1 MQMISKP
8 SRYQIDV
15 PGKEILPARTGRR
28 SQSRRKGRALR
39 IGDFC
44 FLFAA
49 LAALVGMVAGI
60 KMGISQDFTLA
71 PAHAHLNLLGW
82 VTVALYGL
90 YHRSI
95 GRVGGWVGWVQV
107 LCGALGSAAMGGGL
121 ALYLGTGDDG
131 YFPFVV
137 LGSLLA
143 LLGMVL
149 FLVIVLADLLGFS
162 RVAGAD
168 KAAVA

>member
-8 SRYQIDV
+8 SPYQIDI
-15 PGKEILPARTGRR
+15 PGKENFPARTGGP

-44 FLFAA
+44 FLYAT

-60 KMGISQDFTLA
+60 MMGISQDFTLA
-71 PAHAHLNLLGW
+71 PAHGHLNLLGW

-95 GRVGGWVGWVQV
+95 GRVGGWIGWVQV
-107 LCGALGSAAMGGGL
+107 LSGALGSAAMGGGL

-131 YFPFVV
+131 FFPFVV

-143 LLGMVL
+143 ILGMML

-162 RVAGAD
+162 RVSAGN
-168 KAAVA
+168 KAAVG